1 MVDTVSQVTQIAE
14 GISNFGALAICTA
27 SFIVL
32 SLAMWVILFKWF
44 KSIIS
49 NVLESNSKNMQDL
62 LNETKKQ
69 NELLNDV
76 SEGLRP
82 ETVLRIRN
90 LSGFAFDLAVE
101 EVCRLIKR
109 IRDENHIADH
119 KATARK
125 IRQQLH
131 NLHEDRKS
139 RFDPF
144 TYHGKRI
151 SAYCNPEWIER
162 VAVVVESEIYHE
174 QGVNNGRAYTNVKM
188 VYDDIKI
195 DFYHRLNA

>member
-1 MVDTVSQVTQIAE
+1 MNEVQGVMQVAE
-14 GISNFGALAICTA
+14 GISNFGALAILSA
-27 SFIVL
+27 AFIVL
-32 SLAMWVILFKWF
+32 SLLMWVAMFKWF
-44 KSIIS
+44 KSIIT
-49 NVLESNSKNMQDL
+49 NMLESNSKSMQDL
-62 LNETKKQ
+62 LDETKKQ

-82 ETVLRIRN
+82 ETQLRIRN

-109 IRDENHIADH
+109 IRDENHIADRE
-119 KATARK
+119 ATARK

-151 SAYCNPEWIER
+151 SAYCNPDWIER
-162 VAVVVESEIYHE
+162 VAAVIEGEIYNE
-174 QGVNNGRAYTNVKM
+174 QGANNGRAYTNVKM
-188 VYDDIKI
+188 VYDDIKL
-195 DFYHRLNA
+195 DFYHRINA